1 HEGRAHAVGEP
12 GARRRGA
19 QEEAERHERAEG
31 PAGTANQNVTDG
43 WWTPNTPRSRS
54 QISPSVTCASTACT
68 MRATRFSFPRAA
80 TAIAFRPNARDLL
93 GERVPH
99 GGVDLEEVGGRR
111 LVREVLVDA
120 HDDAGPLLHLA
131 LVPVRRVLDLA
142 LHERDRGDR
151 TPELVDLPDVG
162 ARRLLDLVR
171 QPLEGERS
179 AEGIDDVRHARLVGE
194 DLLGPERDAHGALGR
209 E

>member
-1 HEGRAHAVGEP
+1 M
-12 GARRRGA
+12 
-19 QEEAERHERAEG
+19 
-31 PAGTANQNVTDG
+31 
-43 WWTPNTPRSRS
+43 
-54 QISPSVTCASTACT
+54 SPSSGW
-68 MRATRFSFPRAA
+68 
-80 TAIAFRPNARDLL
+80 NARTNSSAISTKVAPTRSASPARAGAALRRSPSATSAPDPL

-142 LHERDRGDR
+142 LHQRDRGDR

-179 AEGIDDVRHARLVGE
+179 A
-194 DLLGPERDAHGALGR
+194 
-209 E
+209 